1 MSIISNK
8 NQHLL
13 NLKRNRIPEDRNLTE
28 GLRLNRNEKVDV
40 WPKDFLMKVFEEKP
54 DYFLSIYPDL
64 TPLYKKISNFC
75 SLKEENILVT
85 SGIDGALKTIWEVST
100 KKSDKVGVLG
110 PTYAMYSVYSK
121 IFQTSLTEITYD
133 PETLRLKWNDLIN
146 FIQLKPKVVFIPNPN
161 QPIEDNLDLNKIEE
175 LTKKA
180 KDSGTLIV
188 IDEAYFLFGADTAI
202 DLVNNYDNLVVTRT
216 FSKGFGVP
224 SIRTGFIA
232 SNEENMNIFSKTR
245 FAHEANAL
253 NTAVAEYMLDHY
265 EIVDSYIKQVIESRD
280 SLKEKIRSLGIKCY
294 GKKANFI
301 LIDLV
306 SSDICRQTE
315 AFLKENFIYVKSNF
329 PKPWDKYILITVGPE
344 HLMDRFFQKLKLVKE
359 KLFK

>member
-1 MSIISNK
+1 M
-8 NQHLL
+8 
-13 NLKRNRIPEDRNLTE
+13 
-28 GLRLNRNEKVDV
+28 
-40 WPKDFLMKVFEEKP
+40 KDFAEKP

-64 TPLYKKISNFC
+64 TPLYRKISNFC

-100 KKSDKVGVLG
+100 RKSDKVGVLG

-133 PETLRLKWNDLIN
+133 PETLRLKWNDLID
-146 FIQLKPKVVFIPNPN
+146 FIKLKPKVIFIPNPN

-180 KDSGTLIV
+180 KDLETLIV

-232 SNEENMNIFSKTR
+232 SNEENMTIFSKTR

-253 NTAVAEYMLDHY
+253 NTAVVEYMLEYY
-265 EIVDSYIKQVIESRD
+265 EIVD
-280 SLKEKIRSLGIKCY
+280 
-294 GKKANFI
+294 
-301 LIDLV
+301 
-306 SSDICRQTE
+306 
-315 AFLKENFIYVKSNF
+315 
-329 PKPWDKYILITVGPE
+329 
-344 HLMDRFFQKLKLVKE
+344 
-359 KLFK
+359 